1 MKNIDLHTH
10 TTASD
15 GTYSPSEL
23 IELALQKQLA
33 AVAITDHD
41 TTSGIEEAIQASK
54 GEDIEVIPGIE
65 ISSGYDNLE
74 IHIVGLF
81 INPKDEDLL
90 PWLKELR
97 IHRDERNFEML
108 EKLNELGVKLTLG
121 ELEETCGGG
130 TITRAHFAALMMKKG
145 YVNSTN
151 EAFDRYIGSG
161 CKAYVP
167 RKLPSCQKSIE
178 MIRSCGG
185 IAVMAHPLLYKVSRA
200 NLHQI
205 AAELKKY
212 NLTGIEAYY
221 STHTPAET
229 DYVIKLAQDIGLLLS
244 GGSDFHGAN
253 KKGLELGTG
262 YGKLAV
268 PYEILDKL
276 KGALQN
282 G

>member
-15 GTYSPSEL
+15 GTCSPSEL

-41 TTSGIEEAIQASK
+41 TTAGIEEAMQLGK
-54 GEDIEVIPGIE
+54 DKDIEVIPGIE
-65 ISSGYDNLE
+65 ISSEYGNLE

-90 PWLKELR
+90 SWLKELR
-97 IHRDERNFEML
+97 FHRDERNLEML
-108 EKLNELGVKLTLG
+108 AKLNGLGIKLTFN
-121 ELEETCGGG
+121 ELEETSCGG
-130 TITRAHFAALMMKKG
+130 TITRAHFAALMMKRG

-200 NLHQI
+200 TLYKI
-205 AAELKKY
+205 AAELKKSH
-212 NLTGIEAYY
+212 LTGIEAYY
-221 STHTPAET
+221 STHSPAET
-229 DYVIKLAQDIGLLLS
+229 NYVINLAQNIGLLLS

-253 KKGLELGTG
+253 KKGLDLGTG
-262 YGKLAV
+262 YGKLTV
-268 PYEILDKL
+268 PYEILEKL